1 MFTRHGLIAI
11 LAAQLLIMP
20 VWAQNVTVTNAWVR
34 GTVAGQTASGAFMD
48 LTSAAD
54 VVLLGAASPAAGVVE
69 LHEMSMDNG
78 VMKMRALAKLDLP
91 AGKTVSLKPGSYHI
105 MLTGLKQPLKKGD
118 VLPLTLKFSGKDKQV
133 VTLEVKAEVRNLTS
147 VPGMAGEHQYMH

>member
-1 MFTRHGLIAI
+1 MFKRHGLIAI

-78 VMKMRALAKLDLP
+78 VMKMRALA
-91 AGKTVSLKPGSYHI
+91 
-105 MLTGLKQPLKKGD
+105 
-118 VLPLTLKFSGKDKQV
+118 
-133 VTLEVKAEVRNLTS
+133 
-147 VPGMAGEHQYMH
+147 